1 MEFQVVGKG
10 GKYTV
15 QDKSGRLI
23 YSIKKKGFGARYNLM
38 DASNYNL
45 YTLVQTGDSKRPFFT
60 IILNDNVFMSMEC
73 TSLFLNPTITA
84 KNKTMRFEIT
94 SKDRKNFDIIL
105 NDAKVGNIQSL
116 LGVNGEMQYH
126 FDVENK
132 AFDDYISLFAV
143 AIDRAFGEMNK
154 S

>member
-1 MEFQVVGKG
+1 MEFPVVGKS

-73 TSLFLNPTITA
+73 ASLFLNPTIKA
-84 KNKTMRFEIT
+84 RNKTMRFEIT
-94 SKDRKNFDIIL
+94 SKDRKNFDILL
-105 NDAKVGNIQSL
+105 NDDNVGTIQSL
-116 LGVNGEMQYH
+116 MGVNGEMQYH
-126 FDVENK
+126 FNIDNK
-132 AFDDYISLFAV
+132 AFDDYIALFAI

-154 S
+154 

>member
-15 QDKSGRLI
+15 QDKTGRLI

-60 IILNDNVFMSMEC
+60 IILNDNVFMY
-73 TSLFLNPTITA
+73 FIVP
-84 KNKTMRFEIT
+84 
-94 SKDRKNFDIIL
+94 
-105 NDAKVGNIQSL
+105 QSDH
-116 LGVNGEMQYH
+116 NRQKQDH
-126 FDVENK
+126 
-132 AFDDYISLFAV
+132 AV
-143 AIDRAFGEMNK
+143 RDNQ
-154 S
+154 